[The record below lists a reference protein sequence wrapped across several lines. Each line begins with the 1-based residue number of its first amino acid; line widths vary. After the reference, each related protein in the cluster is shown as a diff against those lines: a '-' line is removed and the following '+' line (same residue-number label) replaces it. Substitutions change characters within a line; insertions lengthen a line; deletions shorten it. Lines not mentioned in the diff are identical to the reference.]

1 MSVRCATCRHIL
13 IKPEQKSQSVRY
25 KIKLMASNYLP
36 GLEPSLSST
45 ARLVQGRSS
54 PFSITI
60 TNPLYD
66 SIQVRFQPYNPAT
79 YPNISRPCFHVTLP
93 QGFLSVAAFA
103 EAWEYDDEDEDD
115 VDQDQMVLDALE
127 GGAGLAD
134 AVKIGGDARN
144 VSASASR
151 GKSGTICV
159 LERRANMIRIGGEV
173 AVSRDGT
180 GDVKFA
186 MLVTYQYRAEEPA
199 EDQTQ
204 ASRGASSQLKSF
216 SFLTMLN
223 LGTIVPKEST
233 REHA

>member
-36 GLEPSLSST
+36 SLDASLSST
-45 ARLVQGRSS
+45 TSVPARLVQGRSS

-79 YPNISRPCFHVTLP
+79 YANISRPSFHVTLP
-93 QGFLSVAAFA
+93 QGLLSVAAFA
-103 EAWEYDDEDEDD
+103 EAWEYDDDD
-115 VDQDQMVLDALE
+115 DDGVDQDQMVLDALE

-134 AVKIGGDARN
+134 AVKIGGDGRN

-151 GKSGTICV
+151 GKSGTIGV
-159 LERRANMIRIGGEV
+159 LERKANMIRIGGEV

-180 GDVKFA
+180 GDAKACVFA
-186 MLVTYQYRAEEPA
+186 IDPALHAYFKTVRYACDLPVPCRRAC
-199 EDQTQ
+199 
-204 ASRGASSQLKSF
+204 
-216 SFLTMLN
+216 
-223 LGTIVPKEST
+223 
-233 REHA
+233 

>member
-25 KIKLMASNYLP
+25 KIKLMAPNYLP
-36 GLEPSLSST
+36 ALEPSLSPT
-45 ARLVQGRSS
+45 TRLVQARSF

-66 SIQVRFQPYNPAT
+66 SIQIRFQPYNPAT

-134 AVKIGGDARN
+134 AVKIGGDGKN
-144 VSASASR
+144 VSANASR
-151 GKSGTICV
+151 GKPGTIGI

-173 AVSRDGT
+173 AVSRDGI
-180 GDVKFA
+180 GDVKFV

-199 EDQTQ
+199 EDQAQ

-223 LGTIVPKEST
+223 LGTIVPKEPT